1 MASEQLLSVG
11 IDIGTSTTQLVIS
24 RLTLENRAG
33 PFSVP
38 RIAIGEKEVLY
49 RSAIHFTPLLSET
62 EIDAEGVRAIV
73 AEEYRKSGFRQA
85 DISTGAVIITGETA
99 RKENARQVLAALSD
113 FAGDFVVAT
122 AGPDLESILAARGAG
137 IDEYSKEHHKKI
149 LHFDIGGGTSNLAL
163 YDSGTPAATGC
174 LDVGGRLVKI
184 ERERVTYV
192 SPALERLGAAV
203 PGVPIPRVGDRA
215 EESSL
220 RPAVSALTRALEQA
234 AGLAAADGLLGALTT
249 RDTSW
254 TPPAGVDGVSFSGGV
269 ADCIWS
275 PPEDAF
281 AYGDIGVLLGRAIA
295 ASPAFRRA
303 GIVRGAETIRA
314 TVVGAGSH
322 STQVSGSTIFY
333 RNVEFPLKNLPVLR
347 LTEDE
352 ERSGDALASALR
364 DKAGWFADQGGMT
377 QIALSLRGEPN
388 PAYGRIRDL
397 ARGIQSGM
405 EPLLERGMFPVIA
418 VERDM
423 AKVLGQTLWPMLGAE
438 GALLCL
444 DGVSAGSGDYLDIGA
459 PVAGGAVLPVVVKTL
474 AFQSREATNSS
485 QQQGGDRP

>member
-1 MASEQLLSVG
+1 MHESLLSVG

-163 YDSGTPAATGC
+163 YDSGTPVATGC

-220 RPAVSALTRALEQA
+220 RPAVSALTGALEQA
-234 AGLAAADGLLGALTT
+234 AGLAAADGLLPALMT

-254 TPPAGVDGVSFSGGV
+254 TPPEGVDGVSFSGGV
-269 ADCIWS
+269 ADCIWT

-281 AYGDIGVLLGRAIA
+281 AYGDMGVLLGRAIA
-295 ASPAFRRA
+295 ASPAFQRA

-333 RNVEFPLKNLPVLR
+333 RNVDFPLKNLPVLR

-444 DGVSAGSGDYLDIGA
+444 DGISAGSGDYLDIGA

>member
-1 MASEQLLSVG
+1 MVSEQLLSVG

-62 EIDAEGVRAIV
+62 AIDAEGVRAIV

-99 RKENARQVLAALSD
+99 RKENARQVLSALSD

-281 AYGDIGVLLGRAIA
+281 AYGDMGVLLGRAIA

>member
-1 MASEQLLSVG
+1 MHESLLSVG
-11 IDIGTSTTQLVIS
+11 IDIGTSTTQLVIY

-38 RIAIGEKEVLY
+38 RIAIWEKEVLY

-163 YDSGTPAATGC
+163 YDSGTPVATGC

-220 RPAVSALTRALEQA
+220 RPAVSALTGALEQA
-234 AGLAAADGLLGALTT
+234 AGLAAADGLLPSLMT

-254 TPPAGVDGVSFSGGV
+254 TPPEGVDGVSFSGGV

-281 AYGDIGVLLGRAIA
+281 AYGDMGVLLGRAIA

>member
-1 MASEQLLSVG
+1 MAPEQLLSVG

-62 EIDAEGVRAIV
+62 AIDAEGVRAIV

-137 IDEYSKEHHKKI
+137 MDEYSKEHHEKI
-149 LHFDIGGGTSNLAL
+149 LHFDIGGGTSNLAFYENGAL
-163 YDSGTPAATGC
+163 TATGC
-174 LDVGGRLVKI
+174 LDVGGRLIKT
-184 ERERVTYV
+184 ERGRITYV
-192 SPALERLGAAV
+192 SPALERLGMSV
-203 PGVPIPRVGDRA
+203 SGVPIPRVGDRA
-215 EESSL
+215 EESIL
-220 RPAVSALTRALEQA
+220 EPVVSALTRALEQA
-234 AGLAAADGLLGALTT
+234 AGLIPPDSLLEALMT
-249 RDTSW
+249 RDTTW
-254 TPPAGVDGVSFSGGV
+254 TPPDGVDGVSFSGGV

-474 AFQSREATNSS
+474 AFQSQGSEKQT
-485 QQQGGDRP
+485 QGGNRP

>member
-1 MASEQLLSVG
+1 MHESLLSVG

-38 RIAIGEKEVLY
+38 RITIGEKEVLY

-184 ERERVTYV
+184 ERERVTSV
-192 SPALERLGAAV
+192 SPALERVGAAV

-220 RPAVSALTRALEQA
+220 RPAVSALTGALEQA

-254 TPPAGVDGVSFSGGV
+254 TPPEGVDGVSFSGGV

-281 AYGDIGVLLGRAIA
+281 AYGDMGVLLGRAIA

>member
-1 MASEQLLSVG
+1 MHESLLSVG

-163 YDSGTPAATGC
+163 YDSGTPVATGC

-220 RPAVSALTRALEQA
+220 RPAVSALTGALEQA
-234 AGLAAADGLLGALTT
+234 AGLAAADGLLPALMT

-254 TPPAGVDGVSFSGGV
+254 TPPEGVDGVSFSGGV

-281 AYGDIGVLLGRAIA
+281 AYGDMGVLLGRAIA

-444 DGVSAGSGDYLDIGA
+444 DGISAGSGDYLDIGA

>member
-1 MASEQLLSVG
+1 MHESLLSVG

-203 PGVPIPRVGDRA
+203 PAVPIPRVGDRA

-220 RPAVSALTRALEQA
+220 RPAVSALTGALEQA
-234 AGLAAADGLLGALTT
+234 AGLAAADGLLPALMT

-254 TPPAGVDGVSFSGGV
+254 TPPEGMDGVSFSGGV

-281 AYGDIGVLLGRAIA
+281 AYGDMGVLLGRAIA

-333 RNVEFPLKNLPVLR
+333 RNVSFPLKNLPVLR

>member
-1 MASEQLLSVG
+1 MAPEQLLSVG

-62 EIDAEGVRAIV
+62 AIDAEGVRAIV

-137 IDEYSKEHHKKI
+137 MDEYSKEHHKRI
-149 LHFDIGGGTSNLAL
+149 LHFDIGGGTSNLAFYENGAL
-163 YDSGTPAATGC
+163 TATGC
-174 LDVGGRLVKI
+174 LDVGGRLIKT
-184 ERERVTYV
+184 ERGRITYV
-192 SPALERLGAAV
+192 SPALERLEMSV
-203 PGVPIPRVGDRA
+203 SDVPIPRVGDRA
-215 EESSL
+215 EASSL
-220 RPAVSALTRALEQA
+220 EPVVSALTRSLEQA
-234 AGLAAADGLLGALTT
+234 AGLTPPDSLLEALMT
-249 RDTSW
+249 RDTTW
-254 TPPAGVDGVSFSGGV
+254 TPPDGVDGVSFSGGV

-281 AYGDIGVLLGRAIA
+281 AYGDIGVLLGRAI
-295 ASPAFRRA
+295 SVSHAFQQT
-303 GIVRGAETIRA
+303 GILRGTETIRA

-333 RNVEFPLKNLPVLR
+333 RNVSFPLKNLPVLR
-347 LTEDE
+347 LTADE
-352 ERSGDALASALR
+352 ESSGDALAAALR
-364 DKAGWFADQGGMT
+364 EKVGWFADQGGMT

-388 PAYGRIRDL
+388 PAYGRIQDL
-397 ARGIQSGM
+397 ARGIKAGM

-418 VERDM
+418 VEGDM
-423 AKVLGQTLWPMLGAE
+423 AKVLGQTLWPLLGSE
-438 GALLCL
+438 GAILCL
-444 DGVSAGSGDYLDIGA
+444 DGISAGSGDYLDIGA

-474 AFQSREATNSS
+474 AFQSQGSEKQT
-485 QQQGGDRP
+485 QGGNRP

>member
-1 MASEQLLSVG
+1 MQESLFSVG
-11 IDIGTSTTQLVIS
+11 VDIGTSTTQLVIS

-137 IDEYSKEHHKKI
+137 IDEYSKEYHSKI

-163 YDSGTPAATGC
+163 YDNGTLTATGC
-174 LDVGGRLVKI
+174 LDVGGRLIKTEQGRI
-184 ERERVTYV
+184 TYV

-203 PGVPIPRVGDRA
+203 PGVPIPRAGGRA
-215 EESSL
+215 EISSL
-220 RPAVSALTRALEQA
+220 EPVASALTRALEQA
-234 AGLAAADGLLGALTT
+234 AGLTPPDGLLKALMT
-249 RDTSW
+249 RDTAW
-254 TPPAGVDGVSFSGGV
+254 TPPEGVDGVSFSGGV

-275 PPEDAF
+275 PPGADF
-281 AYGDIGVLLGRAIA
+281 AYGDIGVLLGRVIA
-295 ASPAFRRA
+295 ASPAFQRA

-322 STQVSGSTIFY
+322 ATQVSGSTIFY
-333 RNVEFPLKNLPVLR
+333 RNVSFPLKNLPVLR

-352 ERSGDALASALR
+352 EGSGDKLAAALR
-364 DKAGWFADQGGMT
+364 QKAGWFADQGGMT
-377 QIALSLRGEPN
+377 QIALSLRGETN
-388 PAYGRIRDL
+388 PAYGRIQDL
-397 ARGIQSGM
+397 ARGIKEGM

-418 VERDM
+418 VEGDV
-423 AKVLGQTLWPMLGAE
+423 AKVLGQTLWPLLGAE
-438 GALLCL
+438 GAILCL
-444 DGVSAGSGDYLDIGA
+444 DGISAGSGDFLDIGA

>member
-137 IDEYSKEHHKKI
+137 IDEYSKEHQKKI

-163 YDSGTPAATGC
+163 YDSGTPVATGC

-184 ERERVTYV
+184 EREHVTYV

-203 PGVPIPRVGDRA
+203 PAVPIPRVGDRA

-234 AGLAAADGLLGALTT
+234 AGLAAADGLLGALMT

-269 ADCIWS
+269 ADCIWT

-281 AYGDIGVLLGRAIA
+281 AYGDMGVLLGRAIA
-295 ASPAFRRA
+295 ASPAFQRA

-333 RNVEFPLKNLPVLR
+333 RNVDFPLKNLPVLR

-405 EPLLERGMFPVIA
+405 EPLLARGMFPVIA

-444 DGVSAGSGDYLDIGA
+444 DGISAGSGDYLDIGA

>member
-1 MASEQLLSVG
+1 MAPEQLLSVG

-38 RIAIGEKEVLY
+38 HIAIGEKEVLY

-62 EIDAEGVRAIV
+62 AIDAEGVRAIV

-137 IDEYSKEHHKKI
+137 MDEYSKEHHKRI
-149 LHFDIGGGTSNLAL
+149 LHFDIGGGTSNLAFYENGAL
-163 YDSGTPAATGC
+163 TATGC
-174 LDVGGRLVKI
+174 LDVGGRLIKT
-184 ERERVTYV
+184 ERGRITYV
-192 SPALERLGAAV
+192 SPVLERLEMSV
-203 PGVPIPRVGDRA
+203 SDVPIPRVGDRA
-215 EESSL
+215 EASSL
-220 RPAVSALTRALEQA
+220 EPVVSALTRSLEQA
-234 AGLAAADGLLGALTT
+234 AGLTPPDSLLEALMT
-249 RDTSW
+249 RDTTW
-254 TPPAGVDGVSFSGGV
+254 TPPDGVDGVSFSGGV

-281 AYGDIGVLLGRAIA
+281 AYGDIGVLLGRAI
-295 ASPAFRRA
+295 SVSHAFQQT
-303 GIVRGAETIRA
+303 GILRGTETIRA

-333 RNVEFPLKNLPVLR
+333 RNVSFPLKNLPVLR
-347 LTEDE
+347 LTADE
-352 ERSGDALASALR
+352 ESSGDALAAALR
-364 DKAGWFADQGGMT
+364 EKVGWFADQGGMT

-388 PAYGRIRDL
+388 PAYGRIQDL
-397 ARGIQSGM
+397 ARGIKAGM

-418 VERDM
+418 VEGDM
-423 AKVLGQTLWPMLGAE
+423 AKVLGQTLWPLLGSE
-438 GALLCL
+438 GAILCL
-444 DGVSAGSGDYLDIGA
+444 DGISAGSGDYLDIGA

-474 AFQSREATNSS
+474 AFQSQGSEKQT
-485 QQQGGDRP
+485 QGGNRP

>member
-1 MASEQLLSVG
+1 MHESLLSVG

>member
-1 MASEQLLSVG
+1 MHESLLSVG

-99 RKENARQVLAALSD
+99 RKENAREVLAALSD

-203 PGVPIPRVGDRA
+203 PAVPIPRVGDRA

-220 RPAVSALTRALEQA
+220 RPAVSALTGALEQA
-234 AGLAAADGLLGALTT
+234 AGLAAADGLLPALMT

-254 TPPAGVDGVSFSGGV
+254 TPPEGVDGVSFSGGV

-459 PVAGGAVLPVVVKTL
+459 PVAGGAVLPGVVKTL
-474 AFQSREATNSS
+474 AFQSQGSEK
-485 QQQGGDRP
+485 QIQGGNRP

>member
-1 MASEQLLSVG
+1 MHESLLSVG

-62 EIDAEGVRAIV
+62 EIDAEGMRAIV

-137 IDEYSKEHHKKI
+137 IDEYAKEHHKKI

-163 YDSGTPAATGC
+163 YDSGTPVATGC

-203 PGVPIPRVGDRA
+203 PAVPIPRVGDRA

-220 RPAVSALTRALEQA
+220 RPAVSALTGALEQA
-234 AGLAAADGLLGALTT
+234 AGLAAADGLLPALMT

-254 TPPAGVDGVSFSGGV
+254 TPPEGVDGVSFSGGV
-269 ADCIWS
+269 ADCIWT

-281 AYGDIGVLLGRAIA
+281 AYGDMGVLLGRAIA
-295 ASPAFRRA
+295 ASPAFQRA

>member
-1 MASEQLLSVG
+1 MHESLLSVG

-62 EIDAEGVRAIV
+62 EIDAEGVRDIV

-163 YDSGTPAATGC
+163 YDSGTPVATGC

-220 RPAVSALTRALEQA
+220 RPAVSALTGALEQA
-234 AGLAAADGLLGALTT
+234 AGLAAADGLLPALMT

-254 TPPAGVDGVSFSGGV
+254 TPPEGVDGVSFSGGV

-281 AYGDIGVLLGRAIA
+281 AYGDMGVLLGRAIA

>member
-203 PGVPIPRVGDRA
+203 PAVPIPRVGDRA

-220 RPAVSALTRALEQA
+220 RPAVSALTGALEQA
-234 AGLAAADGLLGALTT
+234 AGLAAADGLLPALMT

-254 TPPAGVDGVSFSGGV
+254 TPPEGVDGVSFSGGV

>member
-1 MASEQLLSVG
+1 MHESLLSVG

-220 RPAVSALTRALEQA
+220 RPAVSALTGALEQA
-234 AGLAAADGLLGALTT
+234 AGLAAADGLLPALMT

-254 TPPAGVDGVSFSGGV
+254 TPPEGVDGVSFSGGV

-281 AYGDIGVLLGRAIA
+281 AYGDMGVLLGRAIA

>member
-1 MASEQLLSVG
+1 MHESLLSVG

-163 YDSGTPAATGC
+163 YDSGTPVATGC

-220 RPAVSALTRALEQA
+220 RPAVSALTGALEQA

-281 AYGDIGVLLGRAIA
+281 AYGDMGVLLGRAIA
-295 ASPAFRRA
+295 ASPAFQRA

>member
-1 MASEQLLSVG
+1 MHESLLSVG

-163 YDSGTPAATGC
+163 YDSGTPVATGC

-220 RPAVSALTRALEQA
+220 RPAVSALTGALEQA

-281 AYGDIGVLLGRAIA
+281 AYGDMGVLLGRAIA
-295 ASPAFRRA
+295 ASPAFQRA

-474 AFQSREATNSS
+474 AFQSQGSEKQT
-485 QQQGGDRP
+485 QGGNRP

>member
-1 MASEQLLSVG
+1 MHESLLSVG

-62 EIDAEGVRAIV
+62 EIDAEGVRDIV

-163 YDSGTPAATGC
+163 YDSGTPVATGC
-174 LDVGGRLVKI
+174 LDVGGRLIKI

-203 PGVPIPRVGDRA
+203 PAVPIPRVGDRA

-220 RPAVSALTRALEQA
+220 RPAVSALTGALEQA
-234 AGLAAADGLLGALTT
+234 AGLAAADGLLPALMT

-254 TPPAGVDGVSFSGGV
+254 TPPEGVDGVSFSGGV

-281 AYGDIGVLLGRAIA
+281 AYGDMGVLLGRAIA